1 MVRGYDKTAAER
13 VGFGQVEPNHLSA
26 QKTGQIYAQ
35 LPAKDSNGRAIA
47 LIEQGQF
54 LRYNYAQERA
64 SVDGDG
70 EPMLVYVEE
79 KLYDERKQHHKDF
92 ALKASDFTDGV
103 IYPRLLKIN
112 VGDIYTTNTFGG
124 NNTSDTAKKVFG
136 FTPEKGT
143 KLTVGENG
151 FLTTE
156 GAATA
161 DIVFN
166 VVKVYTMPDG
176 QMGVKVQRIK

>member
-1 MVRGYDKTAAER
+1 
-13 VGFGQVEPNHLSA
+13 
-26 QKTGQIYAQ
+26 
-35 LPAKDSNGRAIA
+35 
-47 LIEQGQF
+47 
-54 LRYNYAQERA
+54 
-64 SVDGDG
+64 
-70 EPMLVYVEE
+70 MLVYVEE
-79 KLYDERKQHHKDF
+79 KNYDERKQHHKDF

-136 FTPEKGT
+136 FTPEKGA

-156 GAATA
+156 GAATG